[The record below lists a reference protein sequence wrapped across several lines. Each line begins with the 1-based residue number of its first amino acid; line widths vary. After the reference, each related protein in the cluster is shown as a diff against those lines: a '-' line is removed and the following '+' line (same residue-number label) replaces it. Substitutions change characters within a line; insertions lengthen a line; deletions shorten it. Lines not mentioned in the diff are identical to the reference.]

1 MISDQEQQRH
11 RQRAAVYVVL
21 LMFNLTL
28 VILQIW
34 LFTATLENLLARK
47 FAVAIPAAVVSLICA
62 GVNVWMLIGLYRL
75 EKRL

>member
-1 MISDQEQQRH
+1 MIPEQEIQRH

-28 VILQIW
+28 IILQIW
-34 LFTATLENLLARK
+34 LFTATLENLLAGK

>member
-1 MISDQEQQRH
+1 MISEQEQQRH

-28 VILQIW
+28 IILQIW
-34 LFTATLENLLARK
+34 LFTATLENLLAGK

>member
-1 MISDQEQQRH
+1 MISEQEQQRH

-28 VILQIW
+28 IILQIW
-34 LFTATLENLLARK
+34 LFTATLENLLAEK